1 MSPTIMSTRKLT
13 LTMMSARRMTAHC
26 TTGKSW
32 LRMESTV
39 SVATPGQAKTVSV
52 TMAPPSS

>member
-1 MSPTIMSTRKLT
+1 MMRARST
-13 LTMMSARRMTAHC
+13 TAHW

-39 SVATPGQAKTVSV
+39 RVATPGQAKTVSV
-52 TMAPPSS
+52 MKAPPRSWPNCSPAR